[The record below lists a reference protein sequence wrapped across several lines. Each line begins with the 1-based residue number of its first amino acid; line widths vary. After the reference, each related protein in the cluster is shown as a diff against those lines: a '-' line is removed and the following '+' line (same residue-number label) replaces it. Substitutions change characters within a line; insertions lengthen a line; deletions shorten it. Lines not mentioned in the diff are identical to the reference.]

1 MLLSSHTLS
10 SVSGL
15 VCHPHVNH
23 PEFYYLQS
31 TWGLSLSHVLLTIR
45 CWMNLESKQNM
56 SKKKPISPSTC
67 KIRSGFLCLFGGV
80 GVVCLISWHNEG
92 TNISHVARH
101 VCSVTKS
108 SQFYLLNSP
117 PIHLLGSGCSYR
129 LAGFNTPMQ
138 PPCLHLGPSATHF
151 LSNTSLKQCSWAC
164 GKSFSNR
171 KLRS

>member
-1 MLLSSHTLS
+1 MLTTQSSTIFSLPEASASHTYSWLLD
-10 SVSGL
+10 VGWTWNPNKTWVKRNPFLHPL
-15 VCHPHVNH
+15 VKYNLGFCV
-23 PEFYYLQS
+23 YL
-31 TWGLSLSHVLLTIR
+31 
-45 CWMNLESKQNM
+45 
-56 SKKKPISPSTC
+56 
-67 KIRSGFLCLFGGV
+67 GG

-92 TNISHVARH
+92 TNTSHVARH

-138 PPCLHLGPSATHF
+138 PPYLHLGPSATHF